1 MHISVNLC
9 IIIQIDMRIVIAQ
22 NSKKEIEKSVY
33 EKFCAYAADYG
44 ISVSFAVDCFELKER
59 LSTDEYDCVAIFGGD
74 GSMLGFAPV
83 CSEYG
88 VAILSINMGRV
99 GFLSQLEL
107 KDLQNGLKMLSKG
120 DFSTEERGMLRL
132 CDGVNEFFSLNDIVF
147 CNRMRSGTISLNLF
161 VDERFVDRYVGD
173 GLIVSTPT
181 GSTAYSLAAG
191 GPIIYPDL
199 NVTLL
204 TPLCAHSLRRCPI
217 VVSSDCKISV
227 EYFDNTQCLADGR
240 VLTLSDT
247 EKNKVYI
254 ERSPNKV
261 KFIRFK
267 TSDFFAKLFE
277 KFASWSNPY
286 MEDK

>member
-1 MHISVNLC
+1 
-9 IIIQIDMRIVIAQ
+9 MRIVIAQ

-132 CDGVNEFFSLNDIVF
+132 CDGENEFF
-147 CNRMRSGTISLNLF
+147 
-161 VDERFVDRYVGD
+161 
-173 GLIVSTPT
+173 
-181 GSTAYSLAAG
+181 
-191 GPIIYPDL
+191 
-199 NVTLL
+199 
-204 TPLCAHSLRRCPI
+204 
-217 VVSSDCKISV
+217 
-227 EYFDNTQCLADGR
+227 
-240 VLTLSDT
+240 
-247 EKNKVYI
+247 
-254 ERSPNKV
+254 
-261 KFIRFK
+261 
-267 TSDFFAKLFE
+267 
-277 KFASWSNPY
+277 
-286 MEDK
+286 